1 MIVVVGLA
9 FEARIAA
16 ASGLQVICGGDG
28 RGLMPAL
35 HDAIT
40 PNCRGL
46 ISFGV
51 AGGLTPD
58 LRPGTCIVGAE
69 VVTGDARLPMDRI
82 WSQKLLQAMPDAVPG
97 ILAGAIGPV
106 TTPAAKHALRL
117 ASDAIAVDTESH
129 IVAAA
134 AVRHGLPMVAIR
146 VICDPLA
153 RSLPEVALRALRPD
167 GSTDII
173 ALLRAIARQPGCVPE
188 LLRIAIDA
196 RAARATLLRCRRLLG
211 SELDLVS
218 KEESRDAIL
227 DGVSPGLDSVLG

>member
-28 RGLMPAL
+28 RDLVPSL
-35 HDAIT
+35 HGAIA
-40 PNCRGL
+40 PGCRGL

-51 AGGLTPD
+51 AGGLTPE
-58 LRPGTCIVGAE
+58 LRPGTCIVGSE
-69 VVTGDARLPMDRI
+69 VVAGDIRLATDSK
-82 WSQKLLQAMPDAVPG
+82 WSQKLLQAIPDAVSG
-97 ILAGAIGPV
+97 VLAGAIGPV

-134 AVRHGLPMVAIR
+134 AARHGLPMAAIR

-153 RSLPEVALRALRPD
+153 RTLPDVALRALRPD
-167 GSTDII
+167 GSTDIV
-173 ALLRAIARQPGCVPE
+173 ALLRSIVRQPGCVPE

-196 RAARATLLRCRRLLG
+196 RAARATLLRCRHLLG
-211 SELDLVS
+211 PEPDFVG
-218 KEESRDAIL
+218 KEASRDNEL
-227 DGVSPGLDSVLG
+227 DGVSSGLDSVPG